1 MSSSKHHVCYV
12 EDAEEDSG
20 SSHVEGIESTRRYA
34 VSEAPVSSSY
44 KERPNTGKSRGDKRY
59 TNRRSD
65 SSPSDGLTDSDDY
78 PRREERQH
86 RNPDREDRS
95 KEQRR
100 KERKQKEA
108 AVQQQ
113 RKVRADA
120 KAAKEREP
128 KPARKQR
135 PTSLT
140 QSRTEPVVQQYR
152 RGHVE
157 DPSCYG
163 IQQPAVTG
171 RPRAQTRPNSYYP
184 GQAGTPPIAH
194 AGWHHAQHSQP
205 SFPTGSFPPPPV
217 YPGAPSPSVIGVPPS
232 PGSQH
237 GGPGFF
243 DMPSGAA
250 SAHLRGRFDRP
261 ASSIGFRQPPPP
273 SAFGYPQDEPEDE
286 PDPRLLAR
294 RASRSKKHQQQQHE
308 DDRRAM
314 PPPAAIPRPKSAL
327 PPTTPFR
334 PPPQQALSRPK
345 PRTPSRPPPTMRT
358 RVGFADPRGFDDED
372 LASNADLFQDMSP
385 EPNYNH
391 RSQALTRT
399 RRPSVAYEQPGVD
412 IMPARRRRESFYG
425 PGPDRALGGGG
436 VSLEEDKYM
445 DALRY
450 QDDINGGPAMP
461 LTAETLRKASNPRL
475 TGGSSRSTR
484 SRSSDSRDES
494 EYKRSNTTG
503 LTRSSSSDTD
513 NLTIKVSGSAVV
525 RVPGAEIQCAD
536 GGEIT
541 FTSRTGGSRVGS
553 DRASTIYQIED
564 VRSRPEQKALP
575 YRARAP
581 SQSDSHRNYAPS
593 HAPYDPTFAHDDY
606 IY

>member
-1 MSSSKHHVCYV
+1 MSSKHHVCYV

-59 TNRRSD
+59 SSNRRSD

-78 PRREERQH
+78 PRREERQR
-86 RNPDREDRS
+86 RNPDREDRN

-113 RKVRADA
+113 RKVRTDA

-128 KPARKQR
+128 KPARKR
-135 PTSLT
+135 PASLS

-184 GQAGTPPIAH
+184 GQSGTPPIAH

-250 SAHLRGRFDRP
+250 SAHLRGRFERP

-273 SAFGYPQDEPEDE
+273 SAFGYPQDEPEEE

-334 PPPQQALSRPK
+334 PPPQQVLSRSK
-345 PRTPSRPPPTMRT
+345 PRTPSRPPPTRNA

-385 EPNYNH
+385 EPNYNP

-581 SQSDSHRNYAPS
+581 SQSDSHRHYAPS
-593 HAPYDPTFAHDDY
+593 HAPYDPTFANDDY

>member
-1 MSSSKHHVCYV
+1 MSSKHHVCYV

-59 TNRRSD
+59 SSNRRSD

-78 PRREERQH
+78 PRREERQR
-86 RNPDREDRS
+86 RNPDREDRN

-113 RKVRADA
+113 RKVRTDA

-128 KPARKQR
+128 KPARKR
-135 PTSLT
+135 PASLS

-250 SAHLRGRFDRP
+250 SAHLRGRFERP

-273 SAFGYPQDEPEDE
+273 SAFGYPQDEPEEE

-334 PPPQQALSRPK
+334 PPPQQVLSRPK
-345 PRTPSRPPPTMRT
+345 PRTPSRPPPTRNA

-385 EPNYNH
+385 EPNYNP

-581 SQSDSHRNYAPS
+581 SQSDSHRHYAPS
-593 HAPYDPTFAHDDY
+593 HAPYDPTFANDDY

>member
-1 MSSSKHHVCYV
+1 MSSKHHVCYV

-59 TNRRSD
+59 SSNRRSD

-78 PRREERQH
+78 PRREERQR
-86 RNPDREDRS
+86 RNPDREDRN

-113 RKVRADA
+113 RKVRTDA
-120 KAAKEREP
+120 KAVKEREP
-128 KPARKQR
+128 KPARKR
-135 PTSLT
+135 PTSLS

-250 SAHLRGRFDRP
+250 SAHLRGRFERP

-273 SAFGYPQDEPEDE
+273 SAFGYPQDEPEEE

-334 PPPQQALSRPK
+334 PPPQQVLSRPK
-345 PRTPSRPPPTMRT
+345 PRTPSRPPPTRNA

-385 EPNYNH
+385 EPNYNP

-581 SQSDSHRNYAPS
+581 SQSDSHRHYAPS
-593 HAPYDPTFAHDDY
+593 HAPYDPTFANDDY